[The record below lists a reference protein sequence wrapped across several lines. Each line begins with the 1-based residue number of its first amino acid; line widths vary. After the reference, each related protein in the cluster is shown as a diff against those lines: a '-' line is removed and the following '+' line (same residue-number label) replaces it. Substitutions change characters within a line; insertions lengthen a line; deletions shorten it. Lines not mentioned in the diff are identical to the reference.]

1 MKALQ
6 IDRKVAKFAAA
17 RILSA
22 ISPGAGG
29 AHGPLELADIEPPTL
44 PAEGWQVL
52 HPRLSGICGSDL
64 ATIDAVTSRYF
75 EPIVSFPFTPGHE
88 VVADTADG
96 RRVVVIPVLTCLT
109 RGLPDCEMCAADRIN
124 LCENVA
130 FGHLSPGLQTGFCK
144 DTGGGWSPQM
154 VAHESQ
160 LVDVPAELTDE
171 QAVMVEPTACAVH
184 AASRYTGDDA
194 VIIGAGTLG
203 LLTLAAIGARRD
215 SDTRPVMITAR
226 YPHQIAAAKALG
238 GHTVATSE
246 LARAVRSGTAS
257 MVVGNQLTS
266 GVPLVIDCV
275 GTSDSLAQALQVVAP
290 GGEILLVGM
299 PATVK
304 LDLTTLWHREVSIRG
319 CYAYQRED
327 FDTAIDLVARYDLG
341 RFVSQTYRLADYAD
355 AIEHAANAGRRGAI
369 KIAFDLRH
377 DHIQERGR

>member
-1 MKALQ
+1 
-6 IDRKVAKFAAA
+6 RKVAKFAAA

-29 AHGPLELADIEPPTL
+29 AHGPLELADIDPPTL

-171 QAVMVEPTACAVH
+171 QAV
-184 AASRYTGDDA
+184 
-194 VIIGAGTLG
+194 
-203 LLTLAAIGARRD
+203 
-215 SDTRPVMITAR
+215 
-226 YPHQIAAAKALG
+226 
-238 GHTVATSE
+238 
-246 LARAVRSGTAS
+246 
-257 MVVGNQLTS
+257 
-266 GVPLVIDCV
+266 
-275 GTSDSLAQALQVVAP
+275 
-290 GGEILLVGM
+290 
-299 PATVK
+299 
-304 LDLTTLWHREVSIRG
+304 
-319 CYAYQRED
+319 
-327 FDTAIDLVARYDLG
+327 
-341 RFVSQTYRLADYAD
+341 
-355 AIEHAANAGRRGAI
+355 
-369 KIAFDLRH
+369 
-377 DHIQERGR
+377 